1 MDGIDGRVPP
11 GAREITTGQANRVWS
26 VEGPTPYILKHY
38 GDPSRAANEAA
49 ALRLLARHRAPA
61 PQLLAASSGSS
72 APPWTAQAALHAKP
86 VHLDRFLAHLAEP
99 LAAIHR
105 ITGTHF
111 GRLAGAR
118 QHHSWTGYLHDRLG
132 TYAAAAPVLRA
143 AARRLH
149 QEVDASADAIQ
160 PVLLHHDLQPGHLL
174 REPAGPRLLIDWELA
189 IFGDYL
195 SDLARLAVRLDL
207 DDPTP
212 VLALASR
219 PGPTTE
225 TRLHLY
231 WRIHL
236 LADTALSTDRVV
248 RKRAA
253 RRLLCLSVITAQGEG
268 AVRLAPLHLPRPRL
282 ARLD

>member
-1 MDGIDGRVPP
+1 MSPDSAMDGIDGRVPP
-11 GAREITTGQANRVWS
+11 SAREITTGQANRVWS

-61 PQLLAASSGSS
+61 PQLLAASSDSS
-72 APPWTAQAALHAKP
+72 THPWTAQAALHAKP
-86 VHLDRFLAHLAEP
+86 VTIDRFLADLAEP
-99 LAAIHR
+99 LAATHR
-105 ITGTHF
+105 IPGTHF

-118 QHHSWTGYLHDRLG
+118 QHHSWTDYLHDRLRM
-132 TYAAAAPVLRA
+132 YAAAAPALRA
-143 AARRLH
+143 VAGRLH
-149 QEVDASADAIQ
+149 QEVDASDNAIQ

-174 REPAGPRLLIDWELA
+174 CGPAGSRLFVDWELA
-189 IFGDYL
+189 IFGDHR

-219 PGPTTE
+219 ADATAEG
-225 TRLHLY
+225 RLHLY

-236 LADTALSTDRVV
+236 LADAALSTDRVI
-248 RKRAA
+248 RERAA
-253 RRLLCLSVITAQGEG
+253 GRLPGSNVT
-268 AVRLAPLHLPRPRL
+268 
-282 ARLD
+282 

>member
-1 MDGIDGRVPP
+1 MSPDSAMDGIDGRVPP
-11 GAREITTGQANRVWS
+11 SAREITTGQANCVWS

-61 PQLLAASSGSS
+61 PQLLAASSGSIS
-72 APPWTAQAALHAKP
+72 PPWTAQAALHAKP
-86 VHLDRFLAHLAEP
+86 VPIDRFLAELAEP

-105 ITGTHF
+105 IPGAHF

-118 QHHSWTGYLHDRLG
+118 QHRSWTDYVRDRLRM
-132 TYAAAAPVLRA
+132 YAAAAPSLRA
-143 AARRLH
+143 VARRLH
-149 QEVDASADAIQ
+149 QEVDASDNAIQ

-174 REPAGPRLLIDWELA
+174 RDPAGFRLLIDWELA
-189 IFGDYL
+189 IFGDHR

-219 PGPTTE
+219 ADATAEG
-225 TRLHLY
+225 RLHLY

-236 LADTALSTDRVV
+236 LADAALSTDRVV
-248 RKRAA
+248 REHAA
-253 RRLLCLSVITAQGEG
+253 RRLL
-268 AVRLAPLHLPRPRL
+268 RWR
-282 ARLD
+282 

>member
-1 MDGIDGRVPP
+1 MSPDSARDGIDGRVPP
-11 GAREITTGQANRVWS
+11 SAREITTGQTNRVWS

-49 ALRLLARHRAPA
+49 VLRLLSRHRAPA

-72 APPWTAQAALHAKP
+72 SPPWTAQAALHAKP
-86 VHLDRFLAHLAEP
+86 VPIDRFLADLAEP

-105 ITGTHF
+105 IPGTHF

-118 QHHSWTGYLHDRLG
+118 QHPSWTDYLHDRLRL
-132 TYAAAAPVLRA
+132 YAAAAPALRA
-143 AARRLH
+143 VARHLH
-149 QEVDASADAIQ
+149 QEVDASDNAIQ
-160 PVLLHHDLQPGHLL
+160 PALLHHDLQPGHLL
-174 REPAGPRLLIDWELA
+174 REPAGSRLLIDWELA
-189 IFGDYL
+189 IFGDHR

-219 PGPTTE
+219 PDAAAKG
-225 TRLHLY
+225 RLHLY

-236 LADTALSTDRVV
+236 LADAALSTDRAL
-248 RKRAA
+248 RERAA
-253 RRLLCLSVITAQGEG
+253 GRLLRC
-268 AVRLAPLHLPRPRL
+268 R
-282 ARLD
+282 